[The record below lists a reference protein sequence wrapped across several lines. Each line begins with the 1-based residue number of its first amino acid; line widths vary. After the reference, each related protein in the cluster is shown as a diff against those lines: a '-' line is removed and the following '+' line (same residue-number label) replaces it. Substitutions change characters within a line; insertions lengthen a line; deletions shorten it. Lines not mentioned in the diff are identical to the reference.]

1 MIRKLIYSVGGRGLV
16 FAIMAFWITAAFA
29 QWGSMDW
36 GQWIEYNKW
45 IGGLMLGAKAIEG
58 GASAIAGRG
67 GG

>member
-1 MIRKLIYSVGGRGLV
+1 MIRKLIYSVGGRGFT
-16 FAIMAFWITAAFA
+16 FAIISFIVTAMLA
-29 QWGSMDW
+29 QFGSLTWDLW
-36 GQWIEYNKW
+36 VEYNKW